1 MYKGIF
7 ILLFY
12 SILTSCQSNTNI
24 SVLKIAVAS
33 NLQPAI
39 DSIITV
45 FETEFPIKCELSSN
59 SSGALTNQIIKGA
72 PFDLF
77 IAANLDYPNQL
88 FKMGF
93 AEKPQVFVKGELC
106 FVYPK
111 NKTFQSISEATTS
124 PVIKRIAISDPET
137 APYGLAAITY
147 LTQKKE
153 LNKIKAKIIYGEN
166 IEQTNHYLKVRA
178 VDAIF
183 TSYSFA
189 LKNQS
194 QYTFIKVDSTFYSPI
209 IHGLSIL
216 KKGRKKQGV
225 ECETFITF
233 LKSKKSRDILIYF
246 GYIV

>member
-1 MYKGIF
+1 MGEGIV
-7 ILLFY
+7 
-12 SILTSCQSNTNI
+12 QS
-24 SVLKIAVAS
+24 AS
-33 NLQPAI
+33 SFRWYREHGVQFLHDTEYDPCSAI

-45 FETEFPIKCELSSN
+45 FESEFQIKCELSSN
-59 SSGALTNQIIKGA
+59 SSGALTNQITKGA

-77 IAANLDYPNQL
+77 ISANLDYPNQL
-88 FKMGF
+88 FKLGLS
-93 AEKPQVFVKGELC
+93 EKPQAFVKGQLC

-111 NKTFQSISEATTS
+111 KKTFESITEATTS
-124 PVIKRIAISDPET
+124 VSIKRIGIPDPET
-137 APYGLAAITY
+137 APYGFAAITY
-147 LTQKKE
+147 LTQKKS
-153 LNKIKAKIIYGEN
+153 LNKIKPKIIYGEN
-166 IEQTNHYLKVRA
+166 IEQTNHYLKVSA

-194 QYTFIKVDSTFYSPI
+194 NYNYIKVDSTAYSPI

-233 LKSKKSRDILIYF
+233 LKSKKSRDILIHF